1 MISSEPEN
9 YFIGVIRMEARIE
22 QIEETVK
29 TETIF
34 LKKFAC
40 EIGEKTVAELYWL
53 ETVLSGVFV
62 LKWEP

>member
-40 EIGEKTVAELYWL
+40 EIGEKTVAELY
-53 ETVLSGVFV
+53 
-62 LKWEP
+62 